1 MRLGVY
7 GGTFDPIHYGH
18 LVLAE
23 QCREQLGLDEV
34 RFLPAGHPPH
44 KPDQKIT
51 PGQQRAEMVGFAIA
65 GHPQFK
71 LDRRELQRPGPSFTV
86 DTLLEL
92 QSEQSDA
99 ELFLLLGA
107 DSLVDLPHWRE
118 PARIAQLATIVAVN
132 RAGGPALD
140 VSVLKSVLSDEAV
153 ARIRLLAIPGC
164 DLSATDLRQRAREGR
179 SLRYLTPRAVECYI
193 QEKSVYA

>member
-1 MRLGVY
+1 MRLGVF

-23 QCREQLGLDEV
+23 QCREHLGLDEV

-44 KPDQKIT
+44 KPGQQIT
-51 PGQQRAEMVGFAIA
+51 PGQQRAEMVAFAIA

-71 LDRRELQRPGPSFTV
+71 LDRRELQRVGPSYTV
-86 DTLLEL
+86 DTLLEI
-92 QSEQSDA
+92 QGESPEA

-107 DSLVDLPHWRE
+107 DSLVDLPQWRE
-118 PARIAQLATIVAVN
+118 PSRIAQLATIVAVN
-132 RAGGPALD
+132 RSGGPALD
-140 VSVLKSVLSDEAV
+140 LQSLKSHLGDEILSRV
-153 ARIRLLAIPGC
+153 TLLAIPGC
-164 DLSATDLRQRAREGR
+164 DLSATDLRRRARAGR

-193 QEKSVYA
+193 QEKSVYS